1 MAAFR
6 RQCDADVR
14 TPPQGSMGRR
24 AAAHASAA
32 RRVRTKVMKRRT
44 PAGAGVLFLGPFGPA
59 YCWTG
64 ACCCGSG
71 SWACVLPIGAEA
83 TSLVHTSWNTTRL
96 SGVYSLV
103 RQVQR
108 GAAATAG
115 VTA

>member
-1 MAAFR
+1 MTQSYESVHENEIIAR
-6 RQCDADVR
+6 MNPGRSR
-14 TPPQGSMGRR
+14 GSVSGFS
-24 AAAHASAA
+24 HFASFAS
-32 RRVRTKVMKRRT
+32 
-44 PAGAGVLFLGPFGPA
+44 A

-103 RQVQR
+103 RQVQGR
-108 GAAATAG
+108 GATATAG